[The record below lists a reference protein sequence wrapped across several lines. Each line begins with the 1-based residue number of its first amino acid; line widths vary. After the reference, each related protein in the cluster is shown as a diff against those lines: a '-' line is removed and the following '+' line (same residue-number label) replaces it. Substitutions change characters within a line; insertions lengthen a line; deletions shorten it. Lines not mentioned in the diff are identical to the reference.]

1 MFNKNTN
8 EISQHDPDEQGF
20 MSNAFSEILE
30 GQGLTD
36 TRADEL
42 GKAVAPLRLQ
52 GADRA
57 GIYQARIYQAISRCE
72 FGNLRWLEKY
82 YFGLLLVA
90 DEYAK
95 DVGYQSPLDT
105 LKDYRDRK
113 KNRRV

>member
-8 EISQHDPDEQGF
+8 EISKYDPDEQGF
-20 MSNAFSEILE
+20 MSNAFSKILE

-42 GKAVAPLRLQ
+42 GKAVAPLRWQ
-52 GADRA
+52 GTSKAE
-57 GIYQARIYQAISRCE
+57 IYQAISRCE

-82 YFGLLLVA
+82 YYGLLLVA

-95 DVGYQSPLDT
+95 SVGYQSPLDT
-105 LKDYRDRK
+105 LNDYKNRK
-113 KNRRV
+113 KRG

>member
-8 EISQHDPDEQGF
+8 EISKYDPEEQGF

-42 GKAVAPLRLQ
+42 GKAVAPLRWQ
-52 GADRA
+52 GTDKA
-57 GIYQARIYQAISRCE
+57 GIYQAVSRCE

-82 YFGLLLVA
+82 YYGLLLVA

-95 DVGYQSPLDT
+95 SVGYKSPLDT
-105 LKDYRDRK
+105 LKDYRDSK